1 MTPQNEP
8 TSPVYCSF
16 SLCIP
21 YLPSPTE
28 WIFIQQQNVM
38 GNGIRDTGSS
48 PSSESLAVLTPPDCL
63 ISLSITSSGYETK
76 LLREIL
82 LIPLTLSDSHLRA
95 PSTVPGT
102 SQPYPGSIPFGI
114 SKKVHPFLECPRYL
128 ETLFLFLSC
137 LFGVFLLPLL
147 YFFKVSSVR
156 VVNHPKG
163 CQSLWGGVPLGTNTV
178 WTRWAPHPQSGP
190 LALCLAS
197 AHCRELGHLQ

>member
-1 MTPQNEP
+1 
-8 TSPVYCSF
+8 
-16 SLCIP
+16 
-21 YLPSPTE
+21 
-28 WIFIQQQNVM
+28 M
-38 GNGIRDTGSS
+38 GNGIRDAGSS